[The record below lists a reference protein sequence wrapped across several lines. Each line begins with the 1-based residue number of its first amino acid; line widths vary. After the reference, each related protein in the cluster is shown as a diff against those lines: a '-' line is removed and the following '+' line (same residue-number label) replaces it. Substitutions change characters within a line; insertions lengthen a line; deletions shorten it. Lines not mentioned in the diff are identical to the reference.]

1 MIRVFDKTYY
11 SLPEAA
17 RMAHC
22 AKSRLYALRRAGL
35 LRCACLVP
43 EGASRWEFHCTQ
55 EALLEALE
63 CELPGRPPAARPVP
77 QRSLAERDQAARKIL
92 RERFGMNV

>member
-1 MIRVFDKTYY
+1 MIEVFGKTYY

-17 RMAHC
+17 GLAHC

-92 RERFGMNV
+92 REKYKMNA

>member
-17 RMAHC
+17 RLASC
-22 AKSRLYALRRAGL
+22 AKSRLYALRRAGM
-35 LRCACLVP
+35 LRCACLTP
-43 EGASRWEFHCTQ
+43 EGASRWEYFCTR

-63 CELPGRPPAARPVP
+63 AQLPTRPPAARPAP
-77 QRSLAERDQAARKIL
+77 RQSLAERDAEARKIL
-92 RERFGMNV
+92 RERYGMNV

>member
-1 MIRVFDKTYY
+1 MIEVFGKQYFT
-11 SLPEAA
+11 LAEAA
-17 RMAHC
+17 DLAHC

-92 RERFGMNV
+92 REKFGMNV

>member
-17 RMAHC
+17 RLAHC

-92 RERFGMNV
+92 REKYKMNA

>member
-1 MIRVFDKTYY
+1 MIKIFDREYFT
-11 SLPEAA
+11 LAEAA
-17 RMAHC
+17 KLASC
-22 AKSRLYALRRAGL
+22 AKSRLYSLRRAGL
-35 LRCACLVP
+35 LRCACLTP
-43 EGASRWEFHCTQ
+43 EGASRWEYHCTR

-92 RERFGMNV
+92 REKFGMRV